1 MKLKE
6 NNSVN
11 FYSKPHGSRAAV
23 SSISLSLITAF
34 ERQQFKLWV
43 NDKSR
48 LQLGILNEVCKLV
61 IRQHTQQYVV
71 KEVQSLT
78 NDCSIWRSLISIGLD
93 RLGTYG
99 MYGYIL

>member
-34 ERQQFKLWV
+34 ERQQFKSWV
-43 NDKSR
+43 DDKSR
-48 LQLGILNEVCKLV
+48 LQLGILNEV
-61 IRQHTQQYVV
+61 
-71 KEVQSLT
+71 
-78 NDCSIWRSLISIGLD
+78 
-93 RLGTYG
+93 
-99 MYGYIL
+99 